1 MNKKIVLFRK
11 SNNYYITNYDN
22 YFRTIQNAREIIKLN
37 GIKTTSSALNYLKKY
52 CNIATD
58 DILIKVLG

>member
-52 CNIATD
+52 CNIAMD